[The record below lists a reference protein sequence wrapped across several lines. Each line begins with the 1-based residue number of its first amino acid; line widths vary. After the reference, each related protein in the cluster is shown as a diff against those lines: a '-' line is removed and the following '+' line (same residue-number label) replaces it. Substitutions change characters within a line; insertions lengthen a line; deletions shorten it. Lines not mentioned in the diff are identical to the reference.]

1 MIRADIRAQAVQACA
16 TILTRVSF
24 SCPSDWRIKD
34 FRAYM
39 LEVIQCVQRLSSE
52 APGVQ
57 WVGGSRAE
65 VVRFVTSEGEVLLP
79 LWTDT
84 ESQMKFLVR
93 EAAPVL
99 RGATDT
105 NFKTFANW
113 YEAYPELRDL

>member
-1 MIRADIRAQAVQACA
+1 MIRADIRALAVQACA
-16 TILTRVSF
+16 TILTQVSF

-52 APGVQ
+52 AEAD
-57 WVGGSRAE
+57 VGGSRSE

-79 LWTDT
+79 LWTNT
-84 ESQMKFLVR
+84 ESQMKFLLW

-113 YEAYPELRDL
+113 YEAYPELMDL